1 MKESGNAAY
10 KSKNFDE
17 ALSCYT
23 KAAQLDPTDMTFL
36 TNKAGMYQSIKTT
49 RSQSPVDTDAKVT

>member
-10 KSKNFDE
+10 KCKNFDE
-17 ALSCYT
+17 ALNWYT

-36 TNKAGMYQSIKTT
+36 TNKAGTYQ
-49 RSQSPVDTDAKVT
+49 DCLGNEVTIAG